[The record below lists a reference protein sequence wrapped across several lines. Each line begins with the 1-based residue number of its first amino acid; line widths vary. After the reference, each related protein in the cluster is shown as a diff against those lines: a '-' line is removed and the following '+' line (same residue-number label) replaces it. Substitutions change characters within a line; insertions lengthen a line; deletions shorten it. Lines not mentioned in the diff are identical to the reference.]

1 MPKCRPAI
9 RIRKHTRAAPS
20 ATGTPSTLLTPPL
33 SAATSS
39 AAPTRAGIALISLD
53 MSVLCLA
60 LPQIGRELEAD

>member
-1 MPKCRPAI
+1 MQTGHPDQEAHQGR
-9 RIRKHTRAAPS
+9 TS